1 MAARGGVL
9 DAQAFVEE
17 YYRIVGTMAHAA
29 HKLYAD
35 ASLVTRPGPD
45 GTMMSFS
52 SLEDIKK
59 HYLSSYYDG
68 TTFDV
73 LSVESQSSSGDG
85 LFIMVVGF
93 LTGKDNLKR
102 KFSQAFYLA
111 RPNGGYAVVNDIQ
124 RFVDEESSTP
134 RALPAAIH
142 KATKKKSVNA
152 AEVKKV
158 VAVAT
163 PPLEKDVTSQKPKQ
177 TVAETSATPSV
188 DGAKKSFASM
198 VLSMSR
204 NAAPLQV
211 RAAPVQK
218 PSSVAQPKPHA
229 APAPEKKTDQKALR
243 YLCRICQ
250 WMQGGLKSM
259 NCSKVLAPSKN
270 MESKSEA
277 PVLVEDALALLPLTL
292 LHLFRVYLRLLRE
305 ISSNLGNISFV

>member
-1 MAARGGVL
+1 MAAEGGVL
-9 DAQAFVEE
+9 DAQAFVEK
-17 YYRIVGTMAHAA
+17 YYRIVGTMTHAA

-45 GTMMSFS
+45 GTTMSFS
-52 SLEDIKK
+52 SAEAIKK

-73 LSVESQSSSGDG
+73 LSVDTQSSLGDG

-111 RPNGGYAVVNDIQ
+111 RPNGVYAVVNDIH

-134 RALPAAIH
+134 RALPAAVSVSEVAKPVAQVH
-142 KATKKKSVNA
+142 KATKKKKSVNV

-158 VAVAT
+158 AT
-163 PPLEKDVTSQKPKQ
+163 PETSVTAQKPKQ
-177 TVAETSATPSV
+177 PVAETSATPQL
-188 DGAKKSFASM
+188 DGANKSFASM

-211 RAAPVQK
+211 KAAPVQN
-218 PSSVAQPKPHA
+218 PSSVAQPKPHV
-229 APAPEKKTDQKALR
+229 APA
-243 YLCRICQ
+243 
-250 WMQGGLKSM
+250 
-259 NCSKVLAPSKN
+259 
-270 MESKSEA
+270 
-277 PVLVEDALALLPLTL
+277 
-292 LHLFRVYLRLLRE
+292 
-305 ISSNLGNISFV
+305 